1 MFEIDPQIFTLSNGL
16 RVVYQRRDVFVAH
29 MAIMF
34 KAGSRYED
42 ARTEGLAHFVEHTI
56 FKGTTSRDSIAILT
70 ELDSVGGELNAYTNK
85 EELCLHASFRKVHL
99 SIAAGLLGDIVQN
112 PTFPQKELKK
122 EKEVIKDEIN
132 SYLDSPSERIFD
144 DFEGLLY
151 KDHPLG
157 YNILGTKKS
166 LDGLTR
172 EDTLNFVQE
181 LFTAE
186 NAVISVVGN
195 FEETELK
202 SLLETNFGKMPISDT
217 GNEFAG
223 YDSKKNERFV
233 VTEPNANYQAHVLL
247 GGLAPVKTASDRRAM
262 TLLMNYLGGP
272 AMNARLVMLIREK
285 HGYAYNIEAN
295 YTPYHETGFWTIYA
309 GTDEKYIDKTSEL
322 ILGELEDLATNGMSA
337 EDLTQAKE
345 QLKGHVA
352 LSLDSN
358 QELMF
363 YAAKNLLFHDR
374 IDGIGMI
381 YKQIDSING
390 KEIKALSQEIFNP
403 TKISS
408 LIYSLR

>member
-1 MFEIDPQIFTLSNGL
+1 MFEIDPEIFNLSNGL

-42 ARTEGLAHFVEHTI
+42 ERTEGLAHFVEHTI

-85 EELCLHASFRKVHL
+85 EELCIHASFRKVHL
-99 SIAAGLLGDIVQN
+99 PIAAGLLGDIVQY
-112 PTFPQKELKK
+112 PTFPEKEIKK

-172 EDTLNFVQE
+172 EDTLKFVQE
-181 LFTAE
+181 LFTAD

-195 FEETELK
+195 FKKEELQE
-202 SLLETNFGKMPISDT
+202 LLELHFGSMRSSQKGSD
-217 GNEFAG
+217 FKA
-223 YDSKKNERFV
+223 YKNKDVKSFEV
-233 VTEPNANYQAHVLL
+233 KEPNANYQAHVLL
-247 GGLAPVKTASDRRAM
+247 GGMAPVKTASDRRAM

-309 GTDEKYIDKTSEL
+309 GTDEKYINKTQEL
-322 ILGELEDLATNGMSA
+322 ILGELNDLALNGMSDT
-337 EDLTQAKE
+337 DLEQAKE
-345 QLKGHVA
+345 QLKGHVS

-374 IDGIGMI
+374 IDGIGTI
-381 YKQIDSING
+381 YKQIDAING
-390 KEIKALSQEIFNP
+390 KEIKGLAQEVFDRS
-403 TKISS
+403 KISS
-408 LIYSLR
+408 LIYNLR

>member
-42 ARTEGLAHFVEHTI
+42 ERTEGLAHFVEHTI

-85 EELCLHASFRKVHL
+85 EELCIHASFRKVHL

-181 LFTAE
+181 LFTSE

-202 SLLETNFGKMPISDT
+202 SLLELNFGQMVTSDT
-217 GNEFAG
+217 GNEFTG
-223 YDSKKNERFV
+223 YDNKKNERFV

-381 YKQIDSING
+381 YKQIDSINA
-390 KEIKALSQEIFNP
+390 KEIKSLAKEIFDQ

>member
-1 MFEIDPQIFTLSNGL
+1 MFEIDPKIFTLSNGL

-42 ARTEGLAHFVEHTI
+42 DRTEGLAHFVEHTI
-56 FKGTTSRDSIAILT
+56 FKGTASRDSIAILT

-85 EELCLHASFRKVHL
+85 EELCIHASFRKVHL
-99 SIAAGLLGDIVQN
+99 PIAAGLLGDIVQN
-112 PTFPQKELKK
+112 PTFPEKELKK

-144 DFEGLLY
+144 DFEALLF
-151 KDHPLG
+151 KGHPLG
-157 YNILGTKKS
+157 FNILGTKKS

-172 EDTLNFVQE
+172 EDTLNFVKE

-195 FEETELK
+195 FEDAELQ
-202 SLLETNFGKMPISDT
+202 SLLEDNFGNMRTSET
-217 GNEFAG
+217 GNVFSD
-223 YDSKKNERFV
+223 YDSRRSERFV
-233 VTEPNANYQAHVLL
+233 LSEPNANYQAHVLL
-247 GGLAPVKTASDRRAM
+247 GGLAPVETASDRRAM

-309 GTDEKYIDKTSEL
+309 GTDEKYIKITNEL
-322 ILGELEDLATNGMSA
+322 ILGELEDFAKNGIAA
-337 EDLTQAKE
+337 EELTQAKE

-374 IDGIGMI
+374 IDGIGTI

-390 KEIKALSQEIFNP
+390 KEIKALSQVIFDQL
-403 TKISS
+403 KIST
-408 LIYSLR
+408 LIYNLR